1 MLSAEDYAFMKSWFD
16 QGVRISEIARQTGYN
31 RRTIKKYI
39 SSPMLPAPK
48 KRARRASK
56 LDGYRDYIT
65 GRLQEHPLSAKRIY
79 DEILE
84 RGFTGKYSI
93 VKEFVRETKQKI
105 RAPQRPARNGS
116 ARLDEHGSEAGRM
129 GPALSNDFGS

>member
-1 MLSAEDYAFMKSWFD
+1 MLGTEDYLMMKNWFD
-16 QGVRISEIARQTGYN
+16 QGVSISEIVRQTGYN
-31 RRTIKKYI
+31 RKTIRKYVHS
-39 SSPMLPAPK
+39 SSPPVYRR
-48 KRARRASK
+48 RARKASK

-84 RGFTGKYSI
+84 MGFEGKYSI

-105 RAPQRPARNGS
+105 RAP
-116 ARLDEHGSEAGRM
+116 
-129 GPALSNDFGS
+129 